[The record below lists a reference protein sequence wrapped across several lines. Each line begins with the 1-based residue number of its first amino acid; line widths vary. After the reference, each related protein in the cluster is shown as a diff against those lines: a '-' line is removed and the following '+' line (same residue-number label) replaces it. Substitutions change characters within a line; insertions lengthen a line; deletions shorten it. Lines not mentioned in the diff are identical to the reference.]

1 MVLDFF
7 KDQGGDLIFFEAGA
21 NEPRLLS
28 QTYLLEINGWKGIL
42 VEPVKSCCEELRKE
56 RPNSIVFQNALGAP
70 EQRGQLRLCIPGGV
84 TQLTHSFENGFDPA
98 PNDILIE
105 ANFITIQECIE
116 KSGFLKIDFLS
127 LDLEGSELNALR
139 GINLMNIRP
148 KLIIVEDHLD
158 ILDRHFYLRKWGY
171 KLVKRNGANSWYV
184 PNETN
189 FPTNLVSWIK
199 LKRKILSRWFRSYYR
214 RFFENK
220 TDSALVCEH
229 RTARSFQLPTV
240 I

>member
-1 MVLDFF
+1 MHDINQVSYSQWGDDVMVLDFF

-21 NEPRLLS
+21 NEPKLLS
-28 QTYLLEINGWKGIL
+28 QTFLLEINGWKGIL
-42 VEPVKSCCEELRKE
+42 VEPISSCCEALRTE

-98 PNDILIE
+98 HDDIVIE
-105 ANFITIQECIE
+105 ADFITIQECIE

-139 GINLMNIRP
+139 GIDLINLRP
-148 KLIIVEDHLD
+148 RLIIVEDHLD
-158 ILDRHFYLRKWGY
+158 VLDRHVHMRKCGY

-184 PNETN
+184 PNETA
-189 FPTNLVSWIK
+189 FAINLVSWIK

-214 RFFENK
+214 RFF
-220 TDSALVCEH
+220 
-229 RTARSFQLPTV
+229 
-240 I
+240 